1 MITEKYITAIIQ
13 LKQLNIAPKIN
24 PRTKTRGKNWR
35 IVAGAPSF
43 LFTNGLYKPY

>member
-24 PRTKTRGKNWR
+24 PRTKILSMIFWMDT
-35 IVAGAPSF
+35 
-43 LFTNGLYKPY
+43 